1 VEFALHAIYHP
12 KLASISIFE
21 QLLTL
26 MFLNNIG
33 PFGFFYVIL
42 DIANSCSQQ
51 PSAMCS
57 VSVIKQ
63 LLATY
68 AHLNSILYAIVH
80 MF

>member
-1 VEFALHAIYHP
+1 MKFALHAIYHP

-21 QLLTL
+21 QLLTS
-26 MFLNNIG
+26 MCLNNIG
-33 PFGFFYVIL
+33 SFDFFYVIL
-42 DIANSCSQQ
+42 DISNSYSQQ
-51 PSAMCS
+51 LSAMCS

-68 AHLNSILYAIVH
+68 AQLNSILYAIVY